1 MITYPVIR
9 LTIGSETLEF
19 SNEKVISA
27 NLVEEINMISVE
39 VPISVIEFRIL
50 STDTSFSMF
59 SGEYFDLLSE
69 RLPVMVYES
78 IDGVETF
85 LGKYYL
91 EEWKNVSE
99 HEFEFRAIDIIGV
112 MEATDYDGGF
122 WGTATKLSV
131 ILSQVLNAID
141 VPYVLD
147 DSIKDTEL
155 TGWIPP
161 GTYRGALQQICYAA
175 KATASTS
182 RSSSLLINPISLPDK
197 IYDVKIGDSEKF
209 MEQSIELQPLV
220 TSIELIAHNYTQ
232 GDTLEEIFNK
242 ELPAGSHKIVF
253 EKPYYDIV
261 IDGPG
266 YTPSLLIT
274 ETDDFI
280 ITENGD
286 FIEVGGEYLFGP
298 NSIYLELQ
306 EAGTVTI
313 TGYPWLDSKRSYTF
327 RETGVTEYANKN
339 VLKISDAT
347 LVSDTNAQAVLDQ
360 TRDYYRQRY
369 VQKIKLLPSSVKPAD
384 IVLTN
389 TFYGKKILAN
399 AKKMSIDMTGGHLA
413 TTEIFGIEPAYV
425 PPAAEPVRR
434 ARTGI
439 AICGAD
445 LTRNNGWRE
454 YA

>member
-1 MITYPVIR
+1 MITYPIIR
-9 LTIGSETLEF
+9 LTIGTETLEF
-19 SNEKVISA
+19 SNEEVISA
-27 NLVEEINMISVE
+27 NLIEETNMISVE
-39 VPISVIEFRIL
+39 VPISTIEFRIL
-50 STDTSFSMF
+50 STDESFSMF

-99 HEFEFRAIDIIGV
+99 HEFEFKAIDIIGV
-112 MEATDYDGGF
+112 MDATDYDGGF
-122 WGTATKLSV
+122 WGTATALST
-131 ILSQVLNAID
+131 ILAQILNPID
-141 VPYVLD
+141 VLYTLD
-147 DSIKDTEL
+147 DDIKDTEL

-161 GTYRGALQQICYAA
+161 GTYREALQQVCFAA
-175 KATASTS
+175 KATASTA
-182 RSSSLLINPISLPDK
+182 RSSRLLINPVSLPDK
-197 IYDVKIGDSEKF
+197 LYDVKISDSEKF
-209 MEQSIELQPLV
+209 MEQSVELQPLV
-220 TSIELIAHNYTQ
+220 TSIELVAHNYTQ

-242 ELPAGSHKIVF
+242 ELPAGSHKIIF

-261 IDGPG
+261 INGPG

-274 ETDDFI
+274 ENEDFI

-286 FIEVGGEYLFGP
+286 FIEVGGEYVFGP
-298 NSIYLELQ
+298 NSLYLNMES
-306 EAGTVTI
+306 AGTVII
-313 TGYPWLDSKRSYTF
+313 TGYPWLDSKRSYIF

-339 VLKISDAT
+339 ALKIDEAT
-347 LVSDTNAQAVLDQ
+347 LISDTNAQDVLDQ
-360 TRDYYRQRY
+360 ARDYYRQRY
-369 VQKIKLLPSSVKPAD
+369 MQTIKLLPSSVKPTD

-399 AKKMSIDMTGGHLA
+399 TKKMSTDMTGGYLA
-413 TTEIFGIEPAYV
+413 TTEIFGIEPAYI
-425 PPAAEPVRR
+425 PPAAVPVRR

-445 LTRNNGWRE
+445 LLRNNGMRE

>member
-19 SNEKVISA
+19 SDEEVLSA
-27 NLVEEINMISVE
+27 NLIEEINMIGVE
-39 VPISVIEFRIL
+39 IPISAIEFRIL

-78 IDGVETF
+78 VDGIETF
-85 LGKYYL
+85 FGKYYL
-91 EEWKNVSE
+91 EKWKNISE

-112 MEATDYDGGF
+112 MDATEYDGGF
-122 WGTATKLSV
+122 WGTATKLST
-131 ILSQVLNAID
+131 ILTQTLDPID
-141 VPYVLD
+141 ASYVLD

-161 GTYRGALQQICYAA
+161 GTYREALQQICYAA

-182 RSSSLLINPISLPDK
+182 RSSYLLINPVVLPDK
-197 IYDVKIGDSEKF
+197 LYDAKISDAEKF
-209 MEQSIELQPLV
+209 MEQSVELQPLV
-220 TSIELIAHNYTQ
+220 TSIELVAHNYTQ

-253 EKPYYDIV
+253 EKPYYNII

-266 YTPSLLIT
+266 YVSVVLAT
-274 ETDDFI
+274 EVDDYI
-280 ITENGD
+280 VTEDND
-286 FIEVGGEYLFGP
+286 YIEVSGEYIFGP
-298 NSIYLELQ
+298 NSISLNLQ
-306 EAGTVTI
+306 EAGTVVI
-313 TGYPWLDSKRSYTF
+313 TGYPWLDSKRSYIF

-339 VLKISDAT
+339 ALKISDAT

-369 VQKIKLLPSSVKPAD
+369 VQTVKLLPSAIKPTD

-389 TFYGKKILAN
+389 TFYNKKILAN
-399 AKKMSIDMTGGHLA
+399 VKKMSIDMTGGHLA
-413 TTEIFGIEPAYV
+413 TTEIFGIEPAYI
-425 PPAAEPVRR
+425 PPAAVPVRR

-439 AICGAD
+439 AICGAE
-445 LTRNNGWRE
+445 LIRNNNWRE
-454 YA
+454 YT